1 MANER
6 IVEKSSYIKLKNLI
20 LDRKIKHGQRMTE
33 AFLSEQM
40 EISRIPVREAI
51 QLLVHE
57 GFIERTGK
65 NGYMIK
71 EYNEQDIIDLYSY
84 REAMDGMLARL
95 FTQRMDLS
103 QLYFLEMNI
112 EHMHEQLKEE
122 IDHAAFSKIDLDF
135 HRYIARGA
143 RNKYM
148 EHQHEIILEK
158 VLFIA
163 DSIYEAGKEGVKMLL
178 DEHSYEETYNQH
190 MAIYMAIKNKDL
202 DEAEATARESVRN
215 GLKKALMSLSRIP

>member
-1 MANER
+1 
-6 IVEKSSYIKLKNLI
+6 
-20 LDRKIKHGQRMTE
+20 
-33 AFLSEQM
+33 
-40 EISRIPVREAI
+40 
-51 QLLVHE
+51 
-57 GFIERTGK
+57 
-65 NGYMIK
+65 
-71 EYNEQDIIDLYSY
+71 
-84 REAMDGMLARL
+84 
-95 FTQRMDLS
+95 
-103 QLYFLEMNI
+103 MNI

>member
-6 IVEKSSYIKLKNLI
+6 IVEKSSYTKLKNLI

-33 AFLSEQM
+33 AFLSEKM
-40 EISRIPVREAI
+40 ELSRIPVREAI

-122 IDHAAFSKIDLDF
+122 VDHAAFSKTDLDF

-163 DSIYEAGKEGVKMLL
+163 DSIYETGKEGAKMLL

-190 MAIYMAIKNKDL
+190 QEIYTAIKNRDL
-202 DEAEATARESVRN
+202 DGAEAAARGSVRN
-215 GLKKALMSLSRIP
+215 GLRKALMALSRMS